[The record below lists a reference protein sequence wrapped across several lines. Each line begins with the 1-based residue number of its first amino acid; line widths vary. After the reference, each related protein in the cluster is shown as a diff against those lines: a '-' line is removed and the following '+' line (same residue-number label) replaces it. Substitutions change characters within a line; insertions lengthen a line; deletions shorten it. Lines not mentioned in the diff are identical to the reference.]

1 MSEEKRQHEEMLKEV
16 DEFFAKYGLTE
27 SVEAFLASEQVKEEI
42 DRATQRFIGNM
53 RKMEE
58 DAPSEK
64 VKEAANELR
73 TRIEAHKETMAE
85 EIIASFKAEFKEAI
99 ELALMVTEGLKEQEY
114 FFTMIKENIPAKG
127 IEDIKGISAR
137 MLYHNSKM
145 FMLEIYKDYV
155 PDTIPEEIL
164 RFMQMLFGTP
174 LTSMNSIFPEWYDDD
189 SSNKS

>member
-164 RFMQMLFGTP
+164 RFMQML
-174 LTSMNSIFPEWYDDD
+174 LELR
-189 SSNKS
+189 